1 MQQMTIL
8 KQSLNCP
15 LHFFS
20 RGLTGFFE
28 RASNH
33 ICGHK
38 IIVHLLFIT
47 FIGRNGERII
57 VPLDRRPGNLKFT
70 YPGQYRRRVR
80 LPWLPG

>member
-8 KQSLNCP
+8 KQSLNSP
-15 LHFFS
+15 LHFFG

-28 RASNH
+28 KASSH

-47 FIGRNGERII
+47 FIGTNGEHLIL
-57 VPLDRRPGNLKFT
+57 PLDRRPSNLKFI
-70 YPGQYRRRVR
+70 YPG
-80 LPWLPG
+80 